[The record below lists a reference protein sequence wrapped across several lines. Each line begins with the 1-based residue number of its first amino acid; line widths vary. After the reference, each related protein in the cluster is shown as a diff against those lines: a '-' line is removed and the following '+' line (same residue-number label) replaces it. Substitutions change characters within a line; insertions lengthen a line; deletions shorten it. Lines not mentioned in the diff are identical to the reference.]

1 MVLKLATDYLVVKAT
16 EVQRE
21 IAEDGGTAKIGGV
34 FRNYCED
41 AERWI

>member
-1 MVLKLATDYLVVKAT
+1 MVLKLATEYLVVKAT

-21 IAEDGGTAKIGGV
+21 IAEHGGTTKFVEVAW
-34 FRNYCED
+34 NYCGD